1 MMGVKTAEIAISAPM
16 ILKNIQ
22 ENQHLIKLK
31 LQLNTCLQNPK
42 QKQIE
47 CDKMKHFA
55 IKLQQIKK
63 DIKFYTNYNLTSFN
77 QSDLEEQVEEIT
89 NVWFV
94 LQNYDRSRQK
104 YIDALNNCTD
114 MCNVSSKITFK
125 KILYL
130 NALCDII
137 NDLLTEMKKM
147 SQLNLIQTPL
157 T

>member
-1 MMGVKTAEIAISAPM
+1 
-16 ILKNIQ
+16 
-22 ENQHLIKLK
+22 
-31 LQLNTCLQNPK
+31 
-42 QKQIE
+42 
-47 CDKMKHFA
+47 MKHFA

-104 YIDALNNCTD
+104 
-114 MCNVSSKITFK
+114 CNVSSKITFK

>member
-1 MMGVKTAEIAISAPM
+1 
-16 ILKNIQ
+16 
-22 ENQHLIKLK
+22 
-31 LQLNTCLQNPK
+31 
-42 QKQIE
+42 
-47 CDKMKHFA
+47 
-55 IKLQQIKK
+55 
-63 DIKFYTNYNLTSFN
+63 
-77 QSDLEEQVEEIT
+77 
-89 NVWFV
+89 
-94 LQNYDRSRQK
+94 
-104 YIDALNNCTD
+104 